1 MMIPKDFQWDPAK
14 ARANL
19 LKHGVAFAEAV
30 IAIEDP
36 YSRHMLD
43 PDAEGES
50 RFIALGMDGLGRI
63 LITVYAY
70 RNETIRIISA
80 RRASR
85 NERAKYEEYL

>member
-1 MMIPKDFQWDPAK
+1 MIRKHFQWDPAK
-14 ARANL
+14 ARANR

-30 IAIEDP
+30 VAIEDR
-36 YSRHMLD
+36 YSRHMPD
-43 PDAEGES
+43 PDAEGEA

-63 LITVYAY
+63 LVTVYAY

-85 NERAKYEEYL
+85 NERAQYEEYL